1 MKIQERNVQTLLSR
15 QDLAQRWDLT
25 TQAILNYEQQGII
38 TRYPN
43 IPTPRY
49 SLEEIERI
57 ETNGM
62 GINPLSPLERRRLEK
77 HIHDLEK
84 ELEEAKTKLYKIH
97 SIL

>member
-38 TRYPN
+38 TRNPN

-84 ELEEAKTKLYKIH
+84 ELEEAKTTLYKIH